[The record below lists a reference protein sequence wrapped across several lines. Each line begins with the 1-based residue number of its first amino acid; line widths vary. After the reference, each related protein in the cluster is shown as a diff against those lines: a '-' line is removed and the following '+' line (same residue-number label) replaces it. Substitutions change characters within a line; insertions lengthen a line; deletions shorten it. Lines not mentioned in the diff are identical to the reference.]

1 LLDIA
6 QHLRGVL
13 LLDNVAAVWQ
23 NWLTLAPS
31 LNNATSP
38 LKTIRERTKTMAP
51 NNKPREALIG
61 KALMDDAF
69 AQELIANPT
78 EAIKKAGI
86 KLPAAD
92 LKRIEA
98 LKPEERAQLVGQ
110 LQGASSAL
118 SAKAYLDNLKLI

>member
-1 LLDIA
+1 M
-6 QHLRGVL
+6 
-13 LLDNVAAVWQ
+13 
-23 NWLTLAPS
+23 APS
-31 LNNATSP
+31 
-38 LKTIRERTKTMAP
+38 
-51 NNKPREALIG
+51 NKSREALIG

-86 KLPAAD
+86 RLPAAD